1 MHTIYTNNNIHF
13 LNTYKKNNMHF
24 KIVRVE
30 KELKMESGETPT
42 GLAPVLLPEASVMF
56 PRQQSHRGVNT
67 EQAIYREDVT
77 YKTNLQEAT
86 VESL

>member
-1 MHTIYTNNNIHF
+1 
-13 LNTYKKNNMHF
+13 
-24 KIVRVE
+24 
-30 KELKMESGETPT
+30 MESGETPT

-67 EQAIYREDVT
+67 EQAIYREDVP